1 LDKVRDSYSLDG
13 VFSADAL
20 QNTWRVR
27 ASRVTSDRANWT
39 TLGQS
44 FTNEFA
50 LIAKRK
56 FSS

>member
-1 LDKVRDSYSLDG
+1 
-13 VFSADAL
+13 
-20 QNTWRVR
+20 
-27 ASRVTSDRANWT
+27 VTNDRANWT

-56 FSS
+56 FSA